1 MYPSMDSAINLLLY
15 TDKGY
20 TDVMVTA
27 EIAGFT
33 QKYEQKVTLTP
44 EMTYLMIKP
53 PVLTDMPDLSTTKD
67 TQMTLRVENTI
78 TGEAIIQ
85 ETKNIALHSVY
96 DYKNYSDEFG
106 IIQNDNILAWMTPE
120 TDGILQVRRN
130 AVSWLEQSFGTE
142 YGMLPGYQ
150 PAYGFTSDQGAYIT
164 YYQVAAIQSAISK
177 MSFTLREDGC
187 VVLGGKTYDALGTD
201 TVFEAAGID
210 PDEETAESKTE
221 ASSEASNAQ
230 TEPEVTPEPEVT
242 VTPEPTAEPTP
253 EATYTLVDYDG
264 GVFTMQLPQ
273 GWQIMTGGEYAGYS
287 IRAWDPNDPDVQIFY
302 YGELGPYFKSAEAK
316 AQYQSMSTSN
326 DPLTYLPVLED
337 PTLAGCL
344 NAMDDY
350 QDAYDGIMPQSF
362 AFAKIQNMTVLS
374 ETPITTPLASYAVSE
389 ASILA
394 SLTSETGAACTG
406 MFEGS
411 ILDAGG
417 YEINGVDVTPSRSAS
432 NIFGIIAPEG
442 KFETVAP
449 ILIQSLT
456 SFTFTDEYIQEAIRQ
471 GNMQAENA
479 AEVSRRNSEMMERVV
494 NDFCEYIRQ

>member
-1 MYPSMDSAINLLLY
+1 MTRTKRMTAAVLTLVLLLNFAGCGAKNALFDQVSGAGKFAAESLTIY
-15 TDKGY
+15 EEKGSFA
-20 TDVMVTA
+20 A
-27 EIAGFT
+27 EPKTVRDAKQAEEIFGAL
-33 QKYEQKVTLTP
+33 KAVTLG
-44 EMTYLMIKP
+44 EVVK
-53 PVLTDMPDLSTTKD
+53 TDDKYT
-67 TQMTLRVENTI
+67 RYI
-78 TGEAIIQ
+78 
-85 ETKNIALHSVY
+85 
-96 DYKNYSDEFG
+96 
-106 IIQNDNILAWMTPE
+106 
-120 TDGILQVRRN
+120 
-130 AVSWLEQSFGTE
+130 
-142 YGMLPGYQ
+142 
-150 PAYGFTSDQGAYIT
+150 FTFADASG
-164 YYQVAAIQSAISK
+164 SK

-253 EATYTLVDYDG
+253 EATYTLVD
-264 GVFTMQLPQ
+264 
-273 GWQIMTGGEYAGYS
+273 
-287 IRAWDPNDPDVQIFY
+287 

-394 SLTSETGAACTG
+394 SLISETGAACTG

-417 YEINGVDVTPSRSAS
+417 YEINGVDVTPSRGAA

-479 AEVSRRNSEMMERVV
+479 AEVSRRNNEMMERVV

>member
-1 MYPSMDSAINLLLY
+1 MTRKKRMTATLLALILLLNFAGCGAKNALFDRVSGAGKFATESLTIY
-15 TDKGY
+15 EEKGSFA
-20 TDVMVTA
+20 A
-27 EIAGFT
+27 EPKTVRDAKQAEEIFGAL
-33 QKYEQKVTLTP
+33 KDVTLG
-44 EMTYLMIKP
+44 EVVK
-53 PVLTDMPDLSTTKD
+53 TDDKYTRYIFTF
-67 TQMTLRVENTI
+67 
-78 TGEAIIQ
+78 
-85 ETKNIALHSVY
+85 
-96 DYKNYSDEFG
+96 SDASG
-106 IIQNDNILAWMTPE
+106 
-120 TDGILQVRRN
+120 
-130 AVSWLEQSFGTE
+130 
-142 YGMLPGYQ
+142 
-150 PAYGFTSDQGAYIT
+150 
-164 YYQVAAIQSAISK
+164 SK

-221 ASSEASNAQ
+221 AFSEASNAQ

-302 YGELGPYFKSAEAK
+302 YGELGPYFKSTEAK

-350 QDAYDGIMPQSF
+350 QDAYDSIMPQSF

-417 YEINGVDVTPSRSAS
+417 YEINGVDVTPSRGAA

-479 AEVSRRNSEMMERVV
+479 AEVSRRNNEMMERVV

>member
-1 MYPSMDSAINLLLY
+1 MTRTKRMTVAVLTLVLLLNFAGCSAKNALFDRVSGTGKFAAESLTIY
-15 TDKGY
+15 EEKGSFA
-20 TDVMVTA
+20 A
-27 EIAGFT
+27 EPKTVRDAKQVEEIFGAL
-33 QKYEQKVTLTP
+33 KDVTLG
-44 EMTYLMIKP
+44 EVVK
-53 PVLTDMPDLSTTKD
+53 TDDKYT
-67 TQMTLRVENTI
+67 RYI
-78 TGEAIIQ
+78 
-85 ETKNIALHSVY
+85 
-96 DYKNYSDEFG
+96 
-106 IIQNDNILAWMTPE
+106 
-120 TDGILQVRRN
+120 
-130 AVSWLEQSFGTE
+130 
-142 YGMLPGYQ
+142 
-150 PAYGFTSDQGAYIT
+150 FTFADASG
-164 YYQVAAIQSAISK
+164 SK

-230 TEPEVTPEPEVT
+230 TEPEVTPEPEAT

-302 YGELGPYFKSAEAK
+302 YGELGPYFKSTEAK

-350 QDAYDGIMPQSF
+350 QDAYDSIMPQSF

-374 ETPITTPLASYAVSE
+374 ETPITTPLASDAVSE

-442 KFETVAP
+442 KFEAVAP

-479 AEVSRRNSEMMERVV
+479 AEVSRRNNEMMERVV

>member
-1 MYPSMDSAINLLLY
+1 MTRTKRMTAAVLTLVLLLSFAGCGAKNALFDQVSGAGKFAAESLTIY
-15 TDKGY
+15 EEKGSFA
-20 TDVMVTA
+20 A
-27 EIAGFT
+27 EPKTVRDA
-33 QKYEQKVTLTP
+33 EQAEEIFGALKDVTLG
-44 EMTYLMIKP
+44 EVVK
-53 PVLTDMPDLSTTKD
+53 TDDKYT
-67 TQMTLRVENTI
+67 RYI
-78 TGEAIIQ
+78 
-85 ETKNIALHSVY
+85 
-96 DYKNYSDEFG
+96 
-106 IIQNDNILAWMTPE
+106 
-120 TDGILQVRRN
+120 
-130 AVSWLEQSFGTE
+130 
-142 YGMLPGYQ
+142 
-150 PAYGFTSDQGAYIT
+150 FTFADASG
-164 YYQVAAIQSAISK
+164 SK

-316 AQYQSMSTSN
+316 AQYQSMSTNN

-350 QDAYDGIMPQSF
+350 QDAYDSIMPQSF

-417 YEINGVDVTPSRSAS
+417 YEINGVDVTPSRSAA

-479 AEVSRRNSEMMERVV
+479 AEVSRRNNEMMERVV

>member
-1 MYPSMDSAINLLLY
+1 MTRTKRMTAAVLTLVLLLNFAGCGAKNALFDRVSSAGKFAAESLTIY
-15 TDKGY
+15 EEKGSFA
-20 TDVMVTA
+20 A
-27 EIAGFT
+27 EPKTVRDAKQAEEIFGAL
-33 QKYEQKVTLTP
+33 KDVTLG
-44 EMTYLMIKP
+44 EVVK
-53 PVLTDMPDLSTTKD
+53 TDDKYT
-67 TQMTLRVENTI
+67 RYI
-78 TGEAIIQ
+78 
-85 ETKNIALHSVY
+85 
-96 DYKNYSDEFG
+96 
-106 IIQNDNILAWMTPE
+106 
-120 TDGILQVRRN
+120 
-130 AVSWLEQSFGTE
+130 
-142 YGMLPGYQ
+142 
-150 PAYGFTSDQGAYIT
+150 FTFADASG
-164 YYQVAAIQSAISK
+164 SK

-316 AQYQSMSTSN
+316 AQYKSMSTSN

-350 QDAYDGIMPQSF
+350 QDAYDSIMPQSF

-417 YEINGVDVTPSRSAS
+417 YEINGVDVTPSRGAS
-432 NIFGIIAPEG
+432 NIFGILAPEG

>member
-1 MYPSMDSAINLLLY
+1 MTRTKRMTAAVLTLVLLLNFAGCGAKNALFDRVSGAGKFAAESLTIY
-15 TDKGY
+15 EEKGSFA
-20 TDVMVTA
+20 A
-27 EIAGFT
+27 EPKTVRDAKQAEEIFGAL
-33 QKYEQKVTLTP
+33 KDVTLG
-44 EMTYLMIKP
+44 EVVK
-53 PVLTDMPDLSTTKD
+53 TDDKYTRYIFTF
-67 TQMTLRVENTI
+67 
-78 TGEAIIQ
+78 
-85 ETKNIALHSVY
+85 
-96 DYKNYSDEFG
+96 SDANG
-106 IIQNDNILAWMTPE
+106 
-120 TDGILQVRRN
+120 
-130 AVSWLEQSFGTE
+130 
-142 YGMLPGYQ
+142 
-150 PAYGFTSDQGAYIT
+150 
-164 YYQVAAIQSAISK
+164 SK

-201 TVFEAAGID
+201 TVFETAGID

-230 TEPEVTPEPEVT
+230 TELEVTPEPEAT

-273 GWQIMTGGEYAGYS
+273 GWQIVTGGEYAGYS

-411 ILDAGG
+411 I
-417 YEINGVDVTPSRSAS
+417 
-432 NIFGIIAPEG
+432 F
-442 KFETVAP
+442 
-449 ILIQSLT
+449 
-456 SFTFTDEYIQEAIRQ
+456 
-471 GNMQAENA
+471 
-479 AEVSRRNSEMMERVV
+479 
-494 NDFCEYIRQ
+494 

>member
-1 MYPSMDSAINLLLY
+1 MTRTKRMTAAVLTLVLLLNFAGCGAKNALFDRVSGAGKFAAESLTIY
-15 TDKGY
+15 EEKGSFA
-20 TDVMVTA
+20 A
-27 EIAGFT
+27 EPKTVRDAKQAEEIFDAL
-33 QKYEQKVTLTP
+33 KDVTLG
-44 EMTYLMIKP
+44 EVVK
-53 PVLTDMPDLSTTKD
+53 TDDKYT
-67 TQMTLRVENTI
+67 RYI
-78 TGEAIIQ
+78 
-85 ETKNIALHSVY
+85 
-96 DYKNYSDEFG
+96 
-106 IIQNDNILAWMTPE
+106 
-120 TDGILQVRRN
+120 
-130 AVSWLEQSFGTE
+130 
-142 YGMLPGYQ
+142 
-150 PAYGFTSDQGAYIT
+150 FTFADASG
-164 YYQVAAIQSAISK
+164 SK

-210 PDEETAESKTE
+210 PDEKTAEPT
-221 ASSEASNAQ
+221 SSVAENTPAK
-230 TEPEVTPEPEVT
+230 PEVTPEPEAT
-242 VTPEPTAEPTP
+242 AAPEPTAEPTP
-253 EATYTLVDYDG
+253 AAAYTLVDYDG

-316 AQYQSMSTSN
+316 AQYQSMSTSD

-389 ASILA
+389 SSILA

-417 YEINGVDVTPSRSAS
+417 YEINGVDVAPSRSAS

-442 KFETVAP
+442 KFEAAAP
-449 ILIQSLT
+449 VLIQSLT
-456 SFTFTDEYIQEAIRQ
+456 SFAFTDEYIQEAIRQ

-479 AEVSRRNSEMMERVV
+479 AEVSRQNNEMMDRVV

>member
-1 MYPSMDSAINLLLY
+1 MTRTKRMTAAVLTLVLLLNFAGCGAKN
-15 TDKGY
+15 TLFDRVSGAGKFA
-20 TDVMVTA
+20 A
-27 EIAGFT
+27 ESLTI
-33 QKYEQKVTLTP
+33 YEEKESFAAEPKTVRDAKQAEVIFGALKDVTLG
-44 EMTYLMIKP
+44 EVVK
-53 PVLTDMPDLSTTKD
+53 TDDKYT
-67 TQMTLRVENTI
+67 RYI
-78 TGEAIIQ
+78 
-85 ETKNIALHSVY
+85 
-96 DYKNYSDEFG
+96 
-106 IIQNDNILAWMTPE
+106 
-120 TDGILQVRRN
+120 
-130 AVSWLEQSFGTE
+130 
-142 YGMLPGYQ
+142 
-150 PAYGFTSDQGAYIT
+150 FTFADASG
-164 YYQVAAIQSAISK
+164 SK

-273 GWQIMTGGEYAGYS
+273 GWQIITGGEYAGYS

-302 YGELGPYFKSAEAK
+302 YGELGPYFKSAEEK

-417 YEINGVDVTPSRSAS
+417 YEINGVDVTPSRSAA

-479 AEVSRRNSEMMERVV
+479 AEVSRRNNEMMERVV

>member
-1 MYPSMDSAINLLLY
+1 M
-15 TDKGY
+15 
-20 TDVMVTA
+20 
-27 EIAGFT
+27 
-33 QKYEQKVTLTP
+33 
-44 EMTYLMIKP
+44 
-53 PVLTDMPDLSTTKD
+53 
-67 TQMTLRVENTI
+67 
-78 TGEAIIQ
+78 
-85 ETKNIALHSVY
+85 
-96 DYKNYSDEFG
+96 
-106 IIQNDNILAWMTPE
+106 
-120 TDGILQVRRN
+120 
-130 AVSWLEQSFGTE
+130 
-142 YGMLPGYQ
+142 
-150 PAYGFTSDQGAYIT
+150 
-164 YYQVAAIQSAISK
+164 
-177 MSFTLREDGC
+177 
-187 VVLGGKTYDALGTD
+187 
-201 TVFEAAGID
+201 
-210 PDEETAESKTE
+210 
-221 ASSEASNAQ
+221 
-230 TEPEVTPEPEVT
+230 TPEPEVT

-350 QDAYDGIMPQSF
+350 QDAYDSIMPQSF

-394 SLTSETGAACTG
+394 SLTSETGTACTG

-432 NIFGIIAPEG
+432 NIFGILAPEG

>member
-1 MYPSMDSAINLLLY
+1 MTRTKRMTAAVLTLVLLLSFAGCGAKNALFDRVSGAGKFAAESLTIY
-15 TDKGY
+15 EEKGSFA
-20 TDVMVTA
+20 A
-27 EIAGFT
+27 EPKTVRDAKQAEEIFGAL
-33 QKYEQKVTLTP
+33 KDVTLG
-44 EMTYLMIKP
+44 EVVK
-53 PVLTDMPDLSTTKD
+53 TDDKYT
-67 TQMTLRVENTI
+67 RYI
-78 TGEAIIQ
+78 
-85 ETKNIALHSVY
+85 
-96 DYKNYSDEFG
+96 
-106 IIQNDNILAWMTPE
+106 
-120 TDGILQVRRN
+120 
-130 AVSWLEQSFGTE
+130 
-142 YGMLPGYQ
+142 
-150 PAYGFTSDQGAYIT
+150 FTFADASG
-164 YYQVAAIQSAISK
+164 SK

-210 PDEETAESKTE
+210 PDEKTAESKTE
-221 ASSEASNAQ
+221 AFSEVSNAQ

-302 YGELGPYFKSAEAK
+302 YGELGPYFKSTEAK

-337 PTLAGCL
+337 PTLTGCL

-350 QDAYDGIMPQSF
+350 QDAYDSIMPQSF

-374 ETPITTPLASYAVSE
+374 ETPITTLLASYAVSE

-417 YEINGVDVTPSRSAS
+417 YEINGVDVTPSRSAA

>member
-1 MYPSMDSAINLLLY
+1 MTRTKRMTAAVLTLVLLLNFAGCGAKNALFDRVSGAGKFAAESLTIY
-15 TDKGY
+15 EEKGSFA
-20 TDVMVTA
+20 A
-27 EIAGFT
+27 EPKTVWDAKQAEEIFGAL
-33 QKYEQKVTLTP
+33 KDVTLG
-44 EMTYLMIKP
+44 EVVK
-53 PVLTDMPDLSTTKD
+53 TDDKYT
-67 TQMTLRVENTI
+67 R
-78 TGEAIIQ
+78 
-85 ETKNIALHSVY
+85 
-96 DYKNYSDEFG
+96 
-106 IIQNDNILAWMTPE
+106 
-120 TDGILQVRRN
+120 
-130 AVSWLEQSFGTE
+130 
-142 YGMLPGYQ
+142 
-150 PAYGFTSDQGAYIT
+150 YIFIF
-164 YYQVAAIQSAISK
+164 ADASGSK

-201 TVFEAAGID
+201 TVFEVAGID
-210 PDEETAESKTE
+210 PDEKTAESKTE

-230 TEPEVTPEPEVT
+230 TEPEVTPEPEAT

-273 GWQIMTGGEYAGYS
+273 GWQIVTGGEYAGYS

-442 KFETVAP
+442 KFEAVAP

-479 AEVSRRNSEMMERVV
+479 VEVSRRNNEMMERVV
-494 NDFCEYIRQ
+494 NDFCEYIRK

>member
-1 MYPSMDSAINLLLY
+1 MTRTKRMTAAVLTFVLLLNFAGCGAKKALFDRVSGAGKFAAESLTIY
-15 TDKGY
+15 EEKGSFA
-20 TDVMVTA
+20 A
-27 EIAGFT
+27 EPKTVREARQAEEIFDAL
-33 QKYEQKVTLTP
+33 KDVTLG
-44 EMTYLMIKP
+44 EVVK
-53 PVLTDMPDLSTTKD
+53 TDDKYT
-67 TQMTLRVENTI
+67 RYI
-78 TGEAIIQ
+78 
-85 ETKNIALHSVY
+85 
-96 DYKNYSDEFG
+96 
-106 IIQNDNILAWMTPE
+106 
-120 TDGILQVRRN
+120 
-130 AVSWLEQSFGTE
+130 
-142 YGMLPGYQ
+142 
-150 PAYGFTSDQGAYIT
+150 FTFADAGG
-164 YYQVAAIQSAISK
+164 SK

-230 TEPEVTPEPEVT
+230 TEPEMTPEPEVT

-316 AQYQSMSTSN
+316 ARYQSMSTSN

-394 SLTSETGAACTG
+394 SLTSETGTACTG

-417 YEINGVDVTPSRSAS
+417 YEINGVDVTPSRGAS

-479 AEVSRRNSEMMERVV
+479 AEVSRRNNEMMERVV

>member
-1 MYPSMDSAINLLLY
+1 MTRTKRMTAAVLTLVLLLNFAGCGAKNALLDRVSGAGKFAAESLTIY
-15 TDKGY
+15 EEKGSFA
-20 TDVMVTA
+20 A
-27 EIAGFT
+27 EPKTVRDAKQAEEIFDAL
-33 QKYEQKVTLTP
+33 KDVTLG
-44 EMTYLMIKP
+44 EVVK
-53 PVLTDMPDLSTTKD
+53 TDDKYT
-67 TQMTLRVENTI
+67 RYI
-78 TGEAIIQ
+78 
-85 ETKNIALHSVY
+85 
-96 DYKNYSDEFG
+96 
-106 IIQNDNILAWMTPE
+106 
-120 TDGILQVRRN
+120 
-130 AVSWLEQSFGTE
+130 
-142 YGMLPGYQ
+142 
-150 PAYGFTSDQGAYIT
+150 FTFADASG
-164 YYQVAAIQSAISK
+164 SK

-187 VVLGGKTYDALGTD
+187 VVLSGKTYDALGTD
-201 TVFEAAGID
+201 AVLEAAGID
-210 PDEETAESKTE
+210 PNEETAESKTE
-221 ASSEASNAQ
+221 AFSEASNAQ
-230 TEPEVTPEPEVT
+230 TEPEVTPEPEAT

-253 EATYTLVDYDG
+253 AAAYTLVDYDG

-362 AFAKIQNMTVLS
+362 VFAKIQNMTVLS

-411 ILDAGG
+411 ILDAGS
-417 YEINGVDVTPSRSAS
+417 YEINGVDVAPSRSAS

-442 KFETVAP
+442 KFEAAAP
-449 ILIQSLT
+449 TLIQSLT
-456 SFTFTDEYIQEAIRQ
+456 SFAFTDEYIQEAIRQ

-479 AEVSRRNSEMMERVV
+479 AEVSRQNNEMMDRIVH
-494 NDFCEYIRQ
+494 DFCEYIRQ

>member
-1 MYPSMDSAINLLLY
+1 MTRTKRMTAAVLTLVLLLNFAGCGAKNALFDRVSGAGKFAAESLTIY
-15 TDKGY
+15 EEKGSFA
-20 TDVMVTA
+20 A
-27 EIAGFT
+27 EPKTVRDAKQAEEIFDAL
-33 QKYEQKVTLTP
+33 KDVTLG
-44 EMTYLMIKP
+44 EVVK
-53 PVLTDMPDLSTTKD
+53 TDDKYT
-67 TQMTLRVENTI
+67 RYI
-78 TGEAIIQ
+78 
-85 ETKNIALHSVY
+85 
-96 DYKNYSDEFG
+96 
-106 IIQNDNILAWMTPE
+106 
-120 TDGILQVRRN
+120 
-130 AVSWLEQSFGTE
+130 
-142 YGMLPGYQ
+142 
-150 PAYGFTSDQGAYIT
+150 FTFADASG
-164 YYQVAAIQSAISK
+164 SK

-201 TVFEAAGID
+201 TVFEAA
-210 PDEETAESKTE
+210 ESKTE
-221 ASSEASNAQ
+221 AFSEASNAQ

-253 EATYTLVDYDG
+253 EAAYTLVDYDG

-362 AFAKIQNMTVLS
+362 VFAKIQNMTVLS

-411 ILDAGG
+411 ILDAGS
-417 YEINGVDVTPSRSAS
+417 YEINGVDVAPSRSAS

-442 KFETVAP
+442 KFEAAAP
-449 ILIQSLT
+449 TLIQSLT
-456 SFTFTDEYIQEAIRQ
+456 SFAFTDEYIQEAIRQ

-479 AEVSRRNSEMMERVV
+479 AEVSRQNNEMMDRIVH
-494 NDFCEYIRQ
+494 DFCEYIRQ

>member
-1 MYPSMDSAINLLLY
+1 MTRAKRMTAAVLTLVLLLNFAGCGAKNALFDRVSGAGKFAAESLTIY
-15 TDKGY
+15 EEKGSFA
-20 TDVMVTA
+20 A
-27 EIAGFT
+27 EPKTVRDAKQAEEIFSAL
-33 QKYEQKVTLTP
+33 KDVTL
-44 EMTYLMIKP
+44 
-53 PVLTDMPDLSTTKD
+53 
-67 TQMTLRVENTI
+67 
-78 TGEAIIQ
+78 GEVVKMDDKYTRYI
-85 ETKNIALHSVY
+85 
-96 DYKNYSDEFG
+96 
-106 IIQNDNILAWMTPE
+106 
-120 TDGILQVRRN
+120 
-130 AVSWLEQSFGTE
+130 
-142 YGMLPGYQ
+142 
-150 PAYGFTSDQGAYIT
+150 FTFADASG
-164 YYQVAAIQSAISK
+164 SK

-187 VVLGGKTYDALGTD
+187 IVLGGKTYDALGTD

-221 ASSEASNAQ
+221 ASSETSNAQ
-230 TEPEVTPEPEVT
+230 TEPEMTPEPEVT
-242 VTPEPTAEPTP
+242 VTPKPTAEPTP

-374 ETPITTPLASYAVSE
+374 ETPITTPLASYAISE

-417 YEINGVDVTPSRSAS
+417 YEINGVDVTPSRSAA

-479 AEVSRRNSEMMERVV
+479 AEVSRRNNEMMERVV

>member
-1 MYPSMDSAINLLLY
+1 MRDA
-15 TDKGY
+15 KQ
-20 TDVMVTA
+20 A
-27 EIAGFT
+27 EVIFGAL
-33 QKYEQKVTLTP
+33 KDVTLG
-44 EMTYLMIKP
+44 EVVK
-53 PVLTDMPDLSTTKD
+53 TDDKYT
-67 TQMTLRVENTI
+67 RYI
-78 TGEAIIQ
+78 
-85 ETKNIALHSVY
+85 
-96 DYKNYSDEFG
+96 
-106 IIQNDNILAWMTPE
+106 
-120 TDGILQVRRN
+120 
-130 AVSWLEQSFGTE
+130 
-142 YGMLPGYQ
+142 
-150 PAYGFTSDQGAYIT
+150 FTFADASG
-164 YYQVAAIQSAISK
+164 SK

-273 GWQIMTGGEYAGYS
+273 GWQIITGGEYAGYS

-417 YEINGVDVTPSRSAS
+417 YEINGVDVTPSRSAA

-479 AEVSRRNSEMMERVV
+479 AEVSRRNNEMMERVV

>member
-1 MYPSMDSAINLLLY
+1 MTRTKRRTAALLALVLLLNFAGCGAKNALFDRVSGAGKFAAESLTIY
-15 TDKGY
+15 EEKGSFA
-20 TDVMVTA
+20 A
-27 EIAGFT
+27 EPKTVRDAKQAEEIFGAL
-33 QKYEQKVTLTP
+33 KDVTLG
-44 EMTYLMIKP
+44 EVVK
-53 PVLTDMPDLSTTKD
+53 TDDKYT
-67 TQMTLRVENTI
+67 RYI
-78 TGEAIIQ
+78 
-85 ETKNIALHSVY
+85 
-96 DYKNYSDEFG
+96 
-106 IIQNDNILAWMTPE
+106 
-120 TDGILQVRRN
+120 
-130 AVSWLEQSFGTE
+130 
-142 YGMLPGYQ
+142 
-150 PAYGFTSDQGAYIT
+150 FTFADASG
-164 YYQVAAIQSAISK
+164 SK

-201 TVFEAAGID
+201 AVFEAAGID
-210 PDEETAESKTE
+210 PDAEEAEPTSSVTE
-221 ASSEASNAQ
+221 NTPAK
-230 TEPEVTPEPEVT
+230 PEVTPEPEAT
-242 VTPEPTAEPTP
+242 ATPEPTAEPTP

-389 ASILA
+389 SSILA

-411 ILDAGG
+411 ILDAGS
-417 YEINGVDVTPSRSAS
+417 YEINGVDVAPSRSAS

-442 KFETVAP
+442 KFEAAAP
-449 ILIQSLT
+449 TLIQSLT
-456 SFTFTDEYIQEAIRQ
+456 SFAFTDEYIQEAIRQ

-479 AEVSRRNSEMMERVV
+479 AEVSRQNNEMMDRIVH
-494 NDFCEYIRQ
+494 DFCEYIRQ

>member
-1 MYPSMDSAINLLLY
+1 MTRTKRMTAAVLTLVLLLNFAGCGAKNALFDRVSGTGKFAAESLTIY
-15 TDKGY
+15 EEKGSFA
-20 TDVMVTA
+20 A
-27 EIAGFT
+27 EPKTVRDTKQAEEIFGAL
-33 QKYEQKVTLTP
+33 KDVTLG
-44 EMTYLMIKP
+44 EVVK
-53 PVLTDMPDLSTTKD
+53 TDDKYT
-67 TQMTLRVENTI
+67 RYI
-78 TGEAIIQ
+78 
-85 ETKNIALHSVY
+85 
-96 DYKNYSDEFG
+96 
-106 IIQNDNILAWMTPE
+106 
-120 TDGILQVRRN
+120 
-130 AVSWLEQSFGTE
+130 
-142 YGMLPGYQ
+142 
-150 PAYGFTSDQGAYIT
+150 FTFADASG
-164 YYQVAAIQSAISK
+164 SK

-187 VVLGGKTYDALGTD
+187 VVLDGKTYDALGTD
-201 TVFEAAGID
+201 AVLETAGID
-210 PDEETAESKTE
+210 PDEEEAEPI
-221 ASSEASNAQ
+221 SSVAENTPAK
-230 TEPEVTPEPEVT
+230 PEVTPEPEAT
-242 VTPEPTAEPTP
+242 AAPEPTAEPTP
-253 EATYTLVDYDG
+253 AAAYTLVDYDG

-417 YEINGVDVTPSRSAS
+417 YEINGVDVAPSRSAS

-442 KFETVAP
+442 KFEAVAP
-449 ILIQSLT
+449 TLIQSLT

-479 AEVSRRNSEMMERVV
+479 AEVSRQNNEMMDRVV

>member
-1 MYPSMDSAINLLLY
+1 MTRTKRMTAAVLTLVLLLNFTGCGAKNALFDRVSGAGKFAAESLTIY
-15 TDKGY
+15 EEKGSFA
-20 TDVMVTA
+20 A
-27 EIAGFT
+27 EPKTVRDAKQAEEIFDAL
-33 QKYEQKVTLTP
+33 KDVTL
-44 EMTYLMIKP
+44 
-53 PVLTDMPDLSTTKD
+53 
-67 TQMTLRVENTI
+67 
-78 TGEAIIQ
+78 GEAV
-85 ETKNIALHSVY
+85 K
-96 DYKNYSDEFG
+96 
-106 IIQNDNILAWMTPE
+106 
-120 TDGILQVRRN
+120 TDDKYTRYI
-130 AVSWLEQSFGTE
+130 
-142 YGMLPGYQ
+142 
-150 PAYGFTSDQGAYIT
+150 FTFADASG
-164 YYQVAAIQSAISK
+164 SK

-210 PDEETAESKTE
+210 PDAEEAEPTSSVTE
-221 ASSEASNAQ
+221 NTPAK
-230 TEPEVTPEPEVT
+230 PEVTPEPEVT

-253 EATYTLVDYDG
+253 AAAYTLVDYDG

-374 ETPITTPLASYAVSE
+374 ETPITTLLASYAVSE
-389 ASILA
+389 SSILA

-411 ILDAGG
+411 ILDAGS
-417 YEINGVDVTPSRSAS
+417 YEINGVDVAPSRSAS

-442 KFETVAP
+442 KFEAVAP
-449 ILIQSLT
+449 TLIQSLT

-479 AEVSRRNSEMMERVV
+479 AEVSRQNNEMMDRVV
-494 NDFCEYIRQ
+494 HDFCEYIRQ

>member
-1 MYPSMDSAINLLLY
+1 MTRTKRMTAAVLTLVLLLNFAGCGAKNALFDRVSGAGKFAAESLTIY
-15 TDKGY
+15 EEKGSFA
-20 TDVMVTA
+20 A
-27 EIAGFT
+27 EPKTVRDAKQAEEIFSAL
-33 QKYEQKVTLTP
+33 KDVTLG
-44 EMTYLMIKP
+44 EVVK
-53 PVLTDMPDLSTTKD
+53 TDDKYT
-67 TQMTLRVENTI
+67 RYI
-78 TGEAIIQ
+78 
-85 ETKNIALHSVY
+85 
-96 DYKNYSDEFG
+96 
-106 IIQNDNILAWMTPE
+106 
-120 TDGILQVRRN
+120 
-130 AVSWLEQSFGTE
+130 
-142 YGMLPGYQ
+142 
-150 PAYGFTSDQGAYIT
+150 FTFADASG
-164 YYQVAAIQSAISK
+164 SK

-201 TVFEAAGID
+201 TAFEAAGID

-273 GWQIMTGGEYAGYS
+273 GWQIITGGEYAGYS

-302 YGELGPYFKSAEAK
+302 YGELGPYFKSAEVK

-417 YEINGVDVTPSRSAS
+417 YEINGVDVTPSRGAS

-479 AEVSRRNSEMMERVV
+479 AEVSRRNNEMMERVV

>member
-1 MYPSMDSAINLLLY
+1 MTRTKRMTAAVLTLVLLLSFAGCGAKNALFDRVSGAGKFAAESLMIY
-15 TDKGY
+15 EEKGSFA
-20 TDVMVTA
+20 A
-27 EIAGFT
+27 EPKTVRDAKQAEEIFGAL
-33 QKYEQKVTLTP
+33 KDVTLG
-44 EMTYLMIKP
+44 EVVK
-53 PVLTDMPDLSTTKD
+53 TDDKYT
-67 TQMTLRVENTI
+67 RYI
-78 TGEAIIQ
+78 
-85 ETKNIALHSVY
+85 
-96 DYKNYSDEFG
+96 
-106 IIQNDNILAWMTPE
+106 
-120 TDGILQVRRN
+120 
-130 AVSWLEQSFGTE
+130 
-142 YGMLPGYQ
+142 
-150 PAYGFTSDQGAYIT
+150 FTFADASG
-164 YYQVAAIQSAISK
+164 SK

-201 TVFEAAGID
+201 TVFEVAGID

-221 ASSEASNAQ
+221 AFSEASNAQ

-273 GWQIMTGGEYAGYS
+273 GWQIITGGEYAGYS

-417 YEINGVDVTPSRSAS
+417 YEINGVDVTPSHSAA

-479 AEVSRRNSEMMERVV
+479 AEVSRRNNEMMERVV

>member
-1 MYPSMDSAINLLLY
+1 MTRTKRMTAAVLTLVLLLNFAGCGAKNALFDRVSGAGKFAAESLTIY
-15 TDKGY
+15 EEKGSFA
-20 TDVMVTA
+20 A
-27 EIAGFT
+27 EPKTVRDAKQAEEIFSAL
-33 QKYEQKVTLTP
+33 KDVTLG
-44 EMTYLMIKP
+44 EVVK
-53 PVLTDMPDLSTTKD
+53 TDDKYT
-67 TQMTLRVENTI
+67 RYI
-78 TGEAIIQ
+78 
-85 ETKNIALHSVY
+85 
-96 DYKNYSDEFG
+96 
-106 IIQNDNILAWMTPE
+106 
-120 TDGILQVRRN
+120 
-130 AVSWLEQSFGTE
+130 
-142 YGMLPGYQ
+142 
-150 PAYGFTSDQGAYIT
+150 FTFADASG
-164 YYQVAAIQSAISK
+164 SK

-187 VVLGGKTYDALGTD
+187 VALGGKTYDALGTD
-201 TVFEAAGID
+201 TVFETAGID

-221 ASSEASNAQ
+221 AFSEASNAQ
-230 TEPEVTPEPEVT
+230 TEPEVTPEPEAT
-242 VTPEPTAEPTP
+242 VTPEPTP

-316 AQYQSMSTSN
+316 AQYQSMRTSN

-394 SLTSETGAACTG
+394 SLTSKTGAACTG

-417 YEINGVDVTPSRSAS
+417 YEINGVDVTPSRGAS
-432 NIFGIIAPEG
+432 NIFGILAPEG

-479 AEVSRRNSEMMERVV
+479 AEVSRRNNEMMERVV

>member
-1 MYPSMDSAINLLLY
+1 MTRTKRMTAAVLTLVLLLNFAGCGAKNALFDRVSGAGKFAAESLTIY
-15 TDKGY
+15 EEKGSFA
-20 TDVMVTA
+20 A
-27 EIAGFT
+27 EPKTVRDAKQAEEIFGALND
-33 QKYEQKVTLTP
+33 VTLG
-44 EMTYLMIKP
+44 EVVK
-53 PVLTDMPDLSTTKD
+53 TDDKYT
-67 TQMTLRVENTI
+67 RYI
-78 TGEAIIQ
+78 
-85 ETKNIALHSVY
+85 
-96 DYKNYSDEFG
+96 
-106 IIQNDNILAWMTPE
+106 
-120 TDGILQVRRN
+120 
-130 AVSWLEQSFGTE
+130 
-142 YGMLPGYQ
+142 
-150 PAYGFTSDQGAYIT
+150 FTFADASG
-164 YYQVAAIQSAISK
+164 SK

-201 TVFEAAGID
+201 MVFEAAGID

-230 TEPEVTPEPEVT
+230 TEPEVTPEPEAT

-302 YGELGPYFKSAEAK
+302 YGELGPYFKSVEAK

-417 YEINGVDVTPSRSAS
+417 YETNGVDVTPSRSAS

-479 AEVSRRNSEMMERVV
+479 AEVSRRNNEMMERVV

>member
-1 MYPSMDSAINLLLY
+1 MTRTKRMTATLLALILLLNFAGCGAKNALFDRVSGAGKFAAESLTIY
-15 TDKGY
+15 EEKGSFA
-20 TDVMVTA
+20 A
-27 EIAGFT
+27 EPKTVRDAKQAEEIFDAL
-33 QKYEQKVTLTP
+33 KDVTLG
-44 EMTYLMIKP
+44 EVVK
-53 PVLTDMPDLSTTKD
+53 TDDKYT
-67 TQMTLRVENTI
+67 RYI
-78 TGEAIIQ
+78 
-85 ETKNIALHSVY
+85 
-96 DYKNYSDEFG
+96 
-106 IIQNDNILAWMTPE
+106 
-120 TDGILQVRRN
+120 
-130 AVSWLEQSFGTE
+130 
-142 YGMLPGYQ
+142 
-150 PAYGFTSDQGAYIT
+150 FTFADASG
-164 YYQVAAIQSAISK
+164 SK

-210 PDEETAESKTE
+210 PDAEEAEPT
-221 ASSEASNAQ
+221 SSVAENTPAK
-230 TEPEVTPEPEVT
+230 PEVTPEPEAT
-242 VTPEPTAEPTP
+242 AAPEPTAEPTP
-253 EATYTLVDYDG
+253 AAAYTLVDYDG

-337 PTLAGCL
+337 ATLAGCL
-344 NAMDDY
+344 GSMEEYIEVYEALSQENFTPVTIRD
-350 QDAYDGIMPQSF
+350 F
-362 AFAKIQNMTVLS
+362 TVLA
-374 ETPITTPLASYAVSE
+374 EKPITTLLASYAVSE
-389 ASILA
+389 SSILA

-411 ILDAGG
+411 ILDAGS
-417 YEINGVDVTPSRSAS
+417 YEINGVDVTPSRGAS

-479 AEVSRRNSEMMERVV
+479 AEVSRRNNEMMERVV

>member
-1 MYPSMDSAINLLLY
+1 MTRTKRMTAAVLALVLLLNFTGCGAKNALFDRVSGAGKFAAESLTIY
-15 TDKGY
+15 EEKGSFA
-20 TDVMVTA
+20 A
-27 EIAGFT
+27 EPKTVRDAKQAEEIFDAL
-33 QKYEQKVTLTP
+33 KDVTLG
-44 EMTYLMIKP
+44 EVVK
-53 PVLTDMPDLSTTKD
+53 TDDKYT
-67 TQMTLRVENTI
+67 RYI
-78 TGEAIIQ
+78 
-85 ETKNIALHSVY
+85 
-96 DYKNYSDEFG
+96 
-106 IIQNDNILAWMTPE
+106 
-120 TDGILQVRRN
+120 
-130 AVSWLEQSFGTE
+130 
-142 YGMLPGYQ
+142 
-150 PAYGFTSDQGAYIT
+150 FTFADASG
-164 YYQVAAIQSAISK
+164 SK

-201 TVFEAAGID
+201 AVLETAGID
-210 PDEETAESKTE
+210 PDAEEAEPTSFVAENTPAK
-221 ASSEASNAQ
+221 
-230 TEPEVTPEPEVT
+230 PEVTPEPEAT
-242 VTPEPTAEPTP
+242 AAPEPTAEPTP

-344 NAMDDY
+344 NVMDDY
-350 QDAYDGIMPQSF
+350 QDAYDSIMPQSF

-411 ILDAGG
+411 ILDAGS
-417 YEINGVDVTPSRSAS
+417 YEINGVDVAPSRSAS

-442 KFETVAP
+442 KFEAAAP
-449 ILIQSLT
+449 VLIQSLT
-456 SFTFTDEYIQEAIRQ
+456 SFAFTDEYIQEAIRQ

-479 AEVSRRNSEMMERVV
+479 AEVSRQNNEMMDRIVH
-494 NDFCEYIRQ
+494 DFCEYIRQ

>member
-1 MYPSMDSAINLLLY
+1 MTRTKRMTAAVLTLVLLLSFAGCGAKNALF
-15 TDKGY
+15 DRVSGAGKFA
-20 TDVMVTA
+20 A
-27 EIAGFT
+27 ESLTI
-33 QKYEQKVTLTP
+33 YEEKRSFAAEPKTVRDAKQAEEIFGALKDVTLG
-44 EMTYLMIKP
+44 EVVK
-53 PVLTDMPDLSTTKD
+53 TDDKYTRYIFTFAD
-67 TQMTLRVENTI
+67 
-78 TGEAIIQ
+78 A
-85 ETKNIALHSVY
+85 
-96 DYKNYSDEFG
+96 SD
-106 IIQNDNILAWMTPE
+106 N
-120 TDGILQVRRN
+120 
-130 AVSWLEQSFGTE
+130 
-142 YGMLPGYQ
+142 
-150 PAYGFTSDQGAYIT
+150 
-164 YYQVAAIQSAISK
+164 K

-210 PDEETAESKTE
+210 PDEKTAESKTE
-221 ASSEASNAQ
+221 AFSEASNAQ

-273 GWQIMTGGEYAGYS
+273 GWQIITGGEYAGYS

-302 YGELGPYFKSAEAK
+302 YGELGPYFKSTEAK

-350 QDAYDGIMPQSF
+350 QDAYNGIMPQSF

-417 YEINGVDVTPSRSAS
+417 YEINGVDVTPSRGAS

-479 AEVSRRNSEMMERVV
+479 AEVSRRNNEMMERVV

>member
-1 MYPSMDSAINLLLY
+1 MTRTKRMTATLLALILLLNFTGCGAKNTLFDRMGGAGKFAAESLTIY
-15 TDKGY
+15 EEKGSFA
-20 TDVMVTA
+20 A
-27 EIAGFT
+27 EPKTVRDAKQAEEIFDAL
-33 QKYEQKVTLTP
+33 KAVTLG
-44 EMTYLMIKP
+44 EVVK
-53 PVLTDMPDLSTTKD
+53 TDDKYTRYIFTFAD
-67 TQMTLRVENTI
+67 
-78 TGEAIIQ
+78 A
-85 ETKNIALHSVY
+85 
-96 DYKNYSDEFG
+96 SD
-106 IIQNDNILAWMTPE
+106 N
-120 TDGILQVRRN
+120 
-130 AVSWLEQSFGTE
+130 
-142 YGMLPGYQ
+142 
-150 PAYGFTSDQGAYIT
+150 
-164 YYQVAAIQSAISK
+164 K

-187 VVLGGKTYDALGTD
+187 VVLDGKTYDALGTD
-201 TVFEAAGID
+201 MVFEAAGVN
-210 PDEETAESKTE
+210 PNEETAESKTE

-230 TEPEVTPEPEVT
+230 TEPEVTPGPEAT
-242 VTPEPTAEPTP
+242 ANPEPTAEPTP
-253 EATYTLVDYDG
+253 AAAYALVDYDG

-326 DPLTYLPVLED
+326 DPLTYLPVLEN

-389 ASILA
+389 SSILA

-417 YEINGVDVTPSRSAS
+417 YEINGVDVTPSRSAA

-442 KFETVAP
+442 KFEAAAP
-449 ILIQSLT
+449 TLIQSLT

-479 AEVSRRNSEMMERVV
+479 AEVSRRNNEMMDRVV

>member
-1 MYPSMDSAINLLLY
+1 MYKRQAESLTIY
-15 TDKGY
+15 EEKGSFA
-20 TDVMVTA
+20 A
-27 EIAGFT
+27 EPKTMRDAKQAEETFGAL
-33 QKYEQKVTLTP
+33 KDVTLG
-44 EMTYLMIKP
+44 EVVK
-53 PVLTDMPDLSTTKD
+53 TDDKYT
-67 TQMTLRVENTI
+67 RYI
-78 TGEAIIQ
+78 
-85 ETKNIALHSVY
+85 
-96 DYKNYSDEFG
+96 
-106 IIQNDNILAWMTPE
+106 
-120 TDGILQVRRN
+120 
-130 AVSWLEQSFGTE
+130 
-142 YGMLPGYQ
+142 
-150 PAYGFTSDQGAYIT
+150 FTFADASG
-164 YYQVAAIQSAISK
+164 SK

-230 TEPEVTPEPEVT
+230 TEPEMTPEPEVT

-344 NAMDDY
+344 NAMDNY

-479 AEVSRRNSEMMERVV
+479 AEISRRNSEMMERVV